1 VNEDD
6 VARRRESSRDLP
18 AFSFSYANYSIAPV
32 FLYLRRIN
40 QINYRIQ
47 WSQQAM
53 TVPKEGDLA
62 SLAARFE
69 NHLKLS
75 SPETSRTRRVPA
87 QPGQPVT
94 ADDVEYVCT

>member
-1 VNEDD
+1 MNEDD
-6 VARRRESSRDLP
+6 VARRESSRDPP
-18 AFSFSYANYSIAPV
+18 AFSFSYANSV

-94 ADDVEYVCT
+94 ADDVEYVRT

>member
-6 VARRRESSRDLP
+6 VARRESSRDLP
-18 AFSFSYANYSIAPV
+18 AFSFSYAKARIAPV

-53 TVPKEGDLA
+53 TVPKEGDLV

>member
-1 VNEDD
+1 MTWQEEEN
-6 VARRRESSRDLP
+6 LP
-18 AFSFSYANYSIAPV
+18 EIFPRFHFPTRTQSIAPV

-75 SPETSRTRRVPA
+75 APETSRTRRVPA